1 MTSTGT
7 RGTHVETGIPPTGG
21 SSPKVCS
28 SSVVGRILT
37 AAGALGLAASLI
49 LTIEKFQLLADP
61 SYRPSCSINPVLSCG
76 SVMSSPQASIFG
88 FPNSILGVV
97 AFTVLLTTGIV
108 TLTAANALPQW
119 YWRSIVIGLFAGA
132 VLIHW
137 LIFQSLYRIQALC
150 PYCMVVWVV
159 TMTAL
164 WYAVL
169 HLCARRPASSSSRSL
184 NNIVALG
191 ARNHSLVLTIWVL
204 SVASLILGAFWDYWS
219 TLV

>member
-1 MTSTGT
+1 MTSTGA
-7 RGTHVETGIPPTGG
+7 RGAHVDTGIPPTVD
-21 SSPKVCS
+21 SAPKVCS
-28 SSVVGRILT
+28 PYVVGWILT

-88 FPNSILGVV
+88 FPNSILGIVG
-97 AFTVLLTTGIV
+97 FTGLLPTGIV
-108 TLTAANALPQW
+108 TLTAAKALPQW
-119 YWRSIVIGLFAGA
+119 YWRCIVIGLLTGA
-132 VLIHW
+132 VLVHW

-164 WYAVL
+164 WYAIL
-169 HLCARRPASSSSRSL
+169 H
-184 NNIVALG
+184 LG
-191 ARNHSLVLTIWVL
+191 ARSASTSSRIVTVGTEKHTLVLTIWIV
-204 SVASLILGAFWDYWS
+204 SVASMILSAFWDYWS

>member
-1 MTSTGT
+1 MTSTGA
-7 RGTHVETGIPPTGG
+7 RGAHVDTGTPPAVG

-28 SSVVGRILT
+28 PYVVGWVL
-37 AAGALGLAASLI
+37 AGGGALGLAASLI

-76 SVMSSPQASIFG
+76 SVMSSPQASLFG

-108 TLTAANALPQW
+108 TLIEAKALPRW
-119 YWRSIVIGLFAGA
+119 YWRCLVIGLFAGA
-132 VLIHW
+132 VLVHW

-164 WYAVL
+164 WYATL
-169 HLCARRPASSSSRSL
+169 HLGARSLSASSRTVK
-184 NNIVALG
+184 NIVALG
-191 ARNHSLVLTIWVL
+191 AGNHSLVPTIWIL
-204 SVASLILGAFWDYWS
+204 SVASLIVSAFWDYWS
-219 TLV
+219 TLA

>member
-1 MTSTGT
+1 MTSTGA
-7 RGTHVETGIPPTGG
+7 RGAHVDTGIPPTVD
-21 SSPKVCS
+21 SAPKVCS
-28 SSVVGRILT
+28 PYVVGWILT

-88 FPNSILGVV
+88 FPNSILGIVG
-97 AFTVLLTTGIV
+97 FTVLLTTGIV
-108 TLTAANALPQW
+108 TLTAAKALPQW
-119 YWRSIVIGLFAGA
+119 YWRCIVIGLLTGA
-132 VLIHW
+132 VLVHW

-164 WYAVL
+164 WYAIL
-169 HLCARRPASSSSRSL
+169 H
-184 NNIVALG
+184 LG
-191 ARNHSLVLTIWVL
+191 ARSASTSSRIVTVGTENHTLVLTIWIV
-204 SVASLILGAFWDYWS
+204 SVASMILSAFWDYWS

>member
-1 MTSTGT
+1 MTSTGISGAHVDT
-7 RGTHVETGIPPTGG
+7 GTPPTVG

-28 SSVVGRILT
+28 SYVVGWIL
-37 AAGALGLAASLI
+37 ASAGALGLAASLI
-49 LTIEKFQLLADP
+49 LTVEKFQLLADP

-76 SVMSSPQASIFG
+76 SVMSSSQASIFG

-119 YWRSIVIGLFAGA
+119 YWRCIVIGLFAGA
-132 VLIHW
+132 VLVHW

-164 WYAVL
+164 WYATL
-169 HLCARRPASSSSRSL
+169 HLATRRPASSSRTL
-184 NNIVALG
+184 KNVVALG
-191 ARNHSLVLTIWVL
+191 ARNHSLVPTIWVL
-204 SVASLILGAFWDYWS
+204 SVMSLILNAFWDYWS